1 MSSKLYEFMS
11 FDRANLVLESALD
24 AEGKKSMFMKGIFIQ
39 GEVRNQNRRVYPL
52 REIVRAVDAV
62 KQKIASGYTVLG
74 ELDHPENLNI
84 NLDRASHII
93 VDMWMQDNNGYGK
106 LKIVDTPMG
115 QIVKTLLESG
125 AKLGVSSRGSG
136 DVDDGGHVSGYEIVT
151 VDIVAQPSAPNA
163 YPTTIYESIYNMKGS
178 PFVMEMATDASMGN
192 VRAEMHLKTE
202 LVKLINKLN
211 LK

>member
-11 FDRANLVLESALD
+11 FDRANLVLESSLD
-24 AEGKKSMFMKGIFIQ
+24 QDGKKSMFMKGIFIQ

-52 REIVRAVDAV
+52 REIVKAVDAV
-62 KQKIASGYTVLG
+62 KQKITSGYTVLG

-151 VDIVAQPSAPNA
+151 VDIVAQPSAPSA
-163 YPTTIYESIYNMKGS
+163 YPVTIYESIYNMKGS
-178 PFVMEMATDASMGN
+178 PVLLDMATNAAAGDI
-192 VRAEMHLKTE
+192 RADVHLKSE
-202 LVKLINKLN
+202 LLKLINKLN
-211 LK
+211 LR

>member
-11 FDRANLVLESALD
+11 FDRANLVLESIAD

-178 PFVMEMATDASMGN
+178 PVVMEMATDAAMGN
-192 VRAEMHLKTE
+192 ARAEMHLKHE

>member
-178 PFVMEMATDASMGN
+178 PFVIEMATDASMGN
-192 VRAEMHLKTE
+192 ARAEMHLKSE

>member
-1 MSSKLYEFMS
+1 MSNKLYEFMS

-24 AEGKKSMFMKGIFIQ
+24 SEGKKSMFMKGIFIQ

-52 REIVRAVDAV
+52 REIVKAVDAV
-62 KQKIASGYTVLG
+62 KQKIVSGYTVLG

-106 LKIVDTPMG
+106 LKIVETPMG

-136 DVDDGGHVSGYEIVT
+136 DVDDNGYVSGYEVVT
-151 VDIVAQPSAPNA
+151 VDIVAQPSAPSA
-163 YPTTIYESIYNMKGS
+163 YPTTIYESVYNMKGS
-178 PFVMEMATDASMGN
+178 PVVMEMATDAMQGDI
-192 VRAEMHLKTE
+192 RAEMHLKTE

-211 LK
+211 LR